1 MKAVKGGRVVKKALA
16 WLAVFAAFFSV
27 CPAYGA
33 QNWVFVVFEGEKM
46 VFDQPPAMID
56 GTVFVPIR
64 DIALKTG
71 AVVLWRD
78 GTVTLQKGDTT
89 VRLIP
94 GEDTMDKDGEQL
106 PLPAP
111 PVIAES
117 RMLAPVRVL
126 TEALGCTVFW
136 NGENRGVYISL
147 PEDAHR
153 NYQKEREAFA
163 LVNGIRKACGLPVFI
178 WDDGLAGVART
189 HSRDMAENSFFA
201 HASSAGASPFDRMNA
216 AGILYRFAAEN
227 IASNYTDPA
236 RVVDGW
242 MNSEEHRANIL
253 NGNLSR
259 MGIGFYDNYWTQ
271 DFIN

>member
-1 MKAVKGGRVVKKALA
+1 MKNVLI
-16 WLAVFAAFFSV
+16 WLAAFAAVFTVYS
-27 CPAYGA
+27 AYAA
-33 QNWVFVVFEGEKM
+33 QEPVFVVFEGERM

-56 GTVFVPIR
+56 DTVFVPVR
-64 DIALKTG
+64 NVALKTG
-71 AVVLWRD
+71 AVVLWQD
-78 GTVTLQKGDTT
+78 EGVTLQKGNIT

-94 GEDTMDKDGEQL
+94 GADTMDKNGEQFF
-106 PLPAP
+106 LPAP
-111 PVIAES
+111 PIIVGN
-117 RMLAPVRVL
+117 RMLIPVRVL

-136 NGENRGVYISL
+136 DGENRGVYISL
-147 PEDAHR
+147 PEDPHR
-153 NYQKEREAFA
+153 NYQKEQEAFA
-163 LVNGIRKACGLPVFI
+163 LVNGIRQACGLPVFI
-178 WDDGLAGVART
+178 WDDGLAGVARA

-227 IASNYTDPA
+227 IASNYTEPA

-259 MGIGFYDNYWTQ
+259 MGIGLYDNYWTQ